1 MVSVKELKSVDLSSF
16 TIVTT
21 AIGVLFSIISSILIV
36 IMMGVTT
43 PSAIGASI
51 YIISTV
57 IVGTLMYTIYNSF
70 CQGFLYNTLAKK
82 INPIKLAFDG
92 NKIIKVTTTETA
104 IAIAMIETVMVIL
117 LYLASVVLMPLMIN
131 AAVQTLMY
139 SGQQVLA
146 YGLYQF
152 MLLISQPATIAMI
165 IFGTFIIT
173 FVFVLLGCYIYNI
186 LAGRG
191 RCVEVELSQENNMT
205 VIESIDYLKFAIVFA
220 IINGILSIIS
230 AIVMIVSGGQPVNA
244 ILNIVLS
251 FVIGFVSGAL
261 TAIFYNFIAPKLEK
275 LKLELID
282 L

>member
-205 VIESIDYLKFAIVFA
+205 VINFNDVALKDEERQPCEVWTRVMGYHRPVSEFNRGKKSEYYSRKCFLEEKAVTHIDNESSLACA
-220 IINGILSIIS
+220 
-230 AIVMIVSGGQPVNA
+230 A
-244 ILNIVLS
+244 
-251 FVIGFVSGAL
+251 
-261 TAIFYNFIAPKLEK
+261 E
-275 LKLELID
+275 
-282 L
+282 